1 MALENQPNPQSKF
14 DEEYQRLRVL
24 LRELAMKAAAAGVPP
39 PTLPEPKYLAPMP
52 AAPPVRTA
60 IPPSPFLEA
69 YLRYLF
75 GGR

>member
-1 MALENQPNPQSKF
+1 MAEEAQKPLGKF
-14 DEEYQRLRVL
+14 DEEYQRLRTL

-39 PTLPEPKYLAPMP
+39 PTVPEPKYLSPMP